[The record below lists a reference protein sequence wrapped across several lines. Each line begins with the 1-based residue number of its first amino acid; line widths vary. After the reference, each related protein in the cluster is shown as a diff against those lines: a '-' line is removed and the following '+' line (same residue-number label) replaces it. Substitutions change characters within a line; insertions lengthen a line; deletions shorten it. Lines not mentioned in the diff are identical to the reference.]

1 MVFLRLLVAV
11 GCLIFSFC
19 LIAEAETPARKL
31 VFSQIEGSPL
41 QTRSA
46 KMLTVLYGK
55 LGIEVS
61 FEILPARRALESS
74 NSGKTDGEV
83 FRIKS
88 LYKRYPNLIQ
98 VPTILHTFNGYAY
111 TMNGQIIN
119 SWEDMRPYRIGLMH
133 GVVWAEKGT
142 EGYNVVRLLGY
153 RELLDKLLSGGI
165 DIVIG
170 TEFSFN
176 LEVNRLGITTKFYR
190 GKSLRSLSV
199 YHYLHK
205 KNASLV
211 DQVDAEIKSMTKS
224 GDIERI
230 SGIRHID

>member
-1 MVFLRLLVAV
+1 MVLLRQLFVV

-19 LIAEAETPARKL
+19 LVAEAETQINKL
-31 VFSQIEGSPL
+31 VFSQIAGSPL
-41 QTRSA
+41 QARSA
-46 KMLTVLYGK
+46 KVLKVLYGK
-55 LGIEVS
+55 LGIETH

-74 NSGKTDGEV
+74 NTGKTDGEI
-83 FRIKS
+83 FRITD
-88 LYKRYPNLIQ
+88 LDKRYPNLIQ

-111 TMNGQIIN
+111 TMNGKIIN
-119 SWEDMRPYRIGLMH
+119 SWEDLRPYRIGLMH
-133 GVVWAEKGT
+133 GVIWAEKGT
-142 EGYNVVRLLGY
+142 EDYNVVRLLGY

-176 LEVNRLGITTKFYR
+176 LEVEESGITTKFYR
-190 GKSLRSLSV
+190 GKPLSSLNV

-211 DQVDAEIKSMTKS
+211 NQVDAEIITMTKN

-230 SGIRHID
+230 SGIRHVE